1 MTMSAGCN
9 VACELLQPNV
19 AMRPH
24 RAAII
29 CGDEQLTW
37 AQLAEQVDRMGNLL
51 LACGLRR
58 RESVVLK
65 LPDEPLCIAAFLGAI
80 KAGLWPILVSPD
92 ASAATLEFILDDSQ
106 AAVLVTRRDDVS
118 NQVRSSWLRRVL
130 WVDNSDFAEVL
141 AAVSATLA
149 PAVTLAD
156 DIAFFLYTSGSTG
169 KPKGVPHRHRD
180 MLFSAN
186 SYGARILQSTDRDI
200 HFSASK
206 LFFAYGLGNSLF
218 LPFRFGAATVL
229 HPGKS
234 TPQEVFRILRE
245 YRPSVFFGVPG
256 LYSMLLKSWPED
268 ASFDSLRLCVSAGEA
283 LPASLCQEWQRRTGV
298 EVLDGIGSTEAL
310 HIFISNI
317 PGRVQP
323 GASGF
328 VVPPYEAKIVTEE
341 GKPACPGQP
350 GTLWIRGGSTATYY
364 WNLPEE
370 TRETMSPDDWLR
382 TGDIYV
388 CRDDV
393 FAYQGR
399 ADDMFKVDAHWVA
412 PAQVESVLQSHVA
425 VRECA
430 VSWRRLEQLIRPVA
444 YVVLNAGVTPDS
456 DLELLLRRYVRD
468 RLPDYMCP
476 VQVEFCAVLPRTDT
490 GKLQR
495 FRLRSPDV
503 SRPLTDGS
511 AGQSC
516 AGESLKAV
524 THEDLVAVMI
534 RAGISRQVIAELK
547 FDQPLVDQG
556 LESMDLPALAA
567 AAEKRFGV
575 NLFDAQAMDLNT
587 LDDFVAYINGQLCVR
602 SQS

>member
-1 MTMSAGCN
+1 MSAGCN

-19 AMRPH
+19 SMRPH

-65 LPDEPLCIAAFLGAI
+65 LPDEPLCIAVFLGAI
-80 KAGLWPILVSPD
+80 KAGLWPILVNPD
-92 ASAATLEFILDDSQ
+92 ASAATLEFILEDSQ
-106 AAVLVTRRDDVS
+106 AAVLVARRDETS
-118 NQVRSSWLRRVL
+118 NQVRGSWLRRVL
-130 WVDNSDFAEVL
+130 WVDDPEFAEAS
-141 AAVSATLA
+141 AAA
-149 PAVTLAD
+149 PAALTPAATLAD
-156 DIAFFLYTSGSTG
+156 DIAFLLYTSGSTG
-169 KPKGVPHRHRD
+169 QPKGVPHRHRD
-180 MLFSAN
+180 MLFSADA
-186 SYGARILQSTDRDI
+186 YGARILRSTERDI

-206 LFFAYGLGNSLF
+206 LFFAFGLGNSLF
-218 LPFRFGAATVL
+218 HPFRFGAATVL
-229 HPGKS
+229 HPGRS
-234 TPQEVFRILRE
+234 TPQEVFRILRDF
-245 YRPSVFFGVPG
+245 RPTVFFGVPG
-256 LYSMLLKSWPED
+256 LYSMLLKSWPRD
-268 ASFDSLRLCVSAGEA
+268 VSVDSLRLCVSAGEA
-283 LPASLCQEWQRRTGV
+283 LPAPICREWQSRTGV

-317 PGRVQP
+317 PGRVEP
-323 GASGF
+323 GTSGF
-328 VVPPYEAKIVTEE
+328 AVPPYEAKIVTDDGRPSE
-341 GKPACPGQP
+341 PGQP

-364 WNLPEE
+364 WNRPEE
-370 TRETMSPDDWLR
+370 TRESMSPDGWLR

-388 CRDDV
+388 CRDGV

-412 PAQVESVLQSHVA
+412 PAQVEAVLQVHAA

-444 YVVLNAGVTPDS
+444 YVVLNEGFTPDP
-456 DLELLLRRYVRD
+456 DLELLLRRHVRNG
-468 RLPDYMCP
+468 LPDYMCP
-476 VQVEFCAVLPRTDT
+476 VQVEFCGSLPRTDT

-495 FRLRSPDV
+495 FRLRSPEEV
-503 SRPLTDGS
+503 RPLSDGS
-511 AGQSC
+511 SGRSGAAEPS
-516 AGESLKAV
+516 AAV
-524 THEDLVAVMI
+524 THDDLVAVMA
-534 RAGISRQVIAELK
+534 RTGISRHVIDQLK

-556 LESMDLPALAA
+556 FESMDLPALAA
-567 AAEKRFGV
+567 AAEKQFGV
-575 NLFDAQAMDLNT
+575 SLFGAQAMDLNT